1 MEKSFI
7 FNSING
13 DRKMKAE
20 DFREYFI
27 PFLSNGIY
35 PNPSTK
41 LQVVSYTGMRI
52 IVKEGKAFI
61 NGSLYI
67 NTDDLV
73 LTLDHADGVLDRIDR
88 IVLRMDTIERNI
100 KCIVKKGQFASNPIA
115 PSLQRDADA
124 HELCIAEI
132 LVSKGSIDIQQS
144 MITDTRLNTE
154 ICGIVTG
161 LIDEIDTTTLYN
173 QLKAHIEEKGTDMT
187 TWIQEAKEHF
197 STWLDSTK
205 TEYTNEFNT
214 WFDSIK
220 DILDG
225 DVAGNLL
232 NKILELE
239 NKVGTGVVD
248 IIVTEDKN
256 ISRKDKTFYFIVTD
270 EQSTGGSTPEV
281 GIEDIRV
288 SPNMGIRII

>member
-35 PNPSTK
+35 SNPSTK
-41 LQVVSYTGMRI
+41 LQVVSNSGMSI

-61 NGSLYI
+61 NGALYI

-73 LTLDHADGVLDRIDR
+73 LTLDHADAVLDRIDR
-88 IVLRMDTIERNI
+88 IVLRMDTVERNI

-115 PSLQRDADA
+115 PNLQRDADA

-132 LVSKGSIDIQQS
+132 LVSKGNIDILQS

-154 ICGIVTG
+154 MCGIVTG
-161 LIDEIDTTTLYN
+161 LIDQVDTTTLYN
-173 QLKAHIEEKGTDMT
+173 QLQAHIKEKGFEMDS
-187 TWIQEAKEHF
+187 WLNEAKNFF
-197 STWLDSTK
+197 SSWINDTQN
-205 TEYTNEFNT
+205 EYENNFNN
-214 WFDSIK
+214 WFETIK

-225 DVAGNLL
+225 DTAGNLL
-232 NKILELE
+232 NKINELE
-239 NKVGTGVVD
+239 SIVNKNLSNKID
-248 IIVTEDKN
+248 IVVTEDKN
-256 ISRKDKTFYFIVTD
+256 ISRKDKTFYFVVT
-270 EQSTGGSTPEV
+270 EKQSVSGTASNDV
-281 GIEDIRV
+281 KV
-288 SPNMGIRII
+288 SPNMGIKIL

>member
-27 PFLSNGIY
+27 PFISNGIY

-41 LQVVSYTGMRI
+41 LQVISNTGMSI
-52 IVKEGKAFI
+52 IIKEGKAFI
-61 NGSLYI
+61 NGALYI

-100 KCIVKKGQFASNPIA
+100 KCIVKKGQFASNPVG

-132 LVSKGSIDIQQS
+132 LISKGSIDIKQN
-144 MITDTRLNTE
+144 MIADTRLNTE

-161 LIDEIDTTTLYN
+161 LIKEIDTTTLYN
-173 QLKAHIEEKGTDMT
+173 QLQAHIQEKGIEMNEWLKD
-187 TWIQEAKEHF
+187 AKVFFEN
-197 STWLDSTK
+197 D
-205 TEYTNEFNT
+205 FNT
-214 WFDSIK
+214 WFDTVK
-220 DILDG
+220 GVLDG

-232 NKILELE
+232 NEINKLKETVDNLELVASNVTMSDGSTVE
-239 NKVGTGVVD
+239 EAISSAKTSISKLEEQVNGTRVKAIEIRNKFVD
-248 IIVTEDKN
+248 IL
-256 ISRKDKTFYFIVTD
+256 
-270 EQSTGGSTPEV
+270 
-281 GIEDIRV
+281 
-288 SPNMGIRII
+288 

>member
-20 DFREYFI
+20 DFREYFT
-27 PFLSNGIY
+27 PFISNGIY

-41 LQVVSYTGMRI
+41 LQVVSDTGMRV
-52 IVKEGKAFI
+52 IVKGGKAFI

-73 LTLDHADGVLDRIDR
+73 LTLDHADGVLGRIDR

-100 KCIVKKGQFASNPIA
+100 KCIVKKGQFASSPVA
-115 PSLQRDADA
+115 PTLQRDADA

-132 LVSKGSIDIQQS
+132 LVSKGSIEILQS
-144 MITDTRLNTE
+144 MITDTRLDTE
-154 ICGIVTG
+154 NCGIVTG
-161 LIDEIDTTTLYN
+161 LIKEIDTTTLYN
-173 QLKAHIEEKGTDMT
+173 QLQAHIQEKGIEMDE
-187 TWIQEAKEHF
+187 WIKGAKVFFEN
-197 STWLDSTK
+197 D
-205 TEYTNEFNT
+205 FNA
-214 WFDSIK
+214 WFETIK
-220 DILDG
+220 GALDG

-248 IIVTEDKN
+248 IIVTEDKD
-256 ISRKDKTFYFIVTD
+256 IPRKDKTFYFIVTD
-270 EQSTGGSTPEV
+270 EQSAGGSTPGGSV
-281 GIEDIRV
+281 EDIRV
-288 SPNMGIRII
+288 SPNMGIRVI